1 MKSTLVSCVLLA
13 MVVSCSGAADDQWT
27 SLFDGKSLEG
37 WTSAAGKPVTAG
49 WKAEDGVLRRAAKG
63 GDIYTAK
70 EYGDFELAFEW
81 KISPKGNS
89 GVKYRVMKFGNGLLG
104 MEYQVLDDGGHVDG
118 KKPGGKNSA
127 ASLYDIIPP
136 NDSKKLNPVG
146 EWNTS
151 RIVAKGDKIEHWLN
165 GEKVIDVDTS
175 SESFQQA
182 LAKSKFA
189 RTKGFARQPAGR
201 IMIQDHGNEAW
212 FRNIRIRELK

>member
-1 MKSTLVSCVLLA
+1 MNRMTVSCVLLGLVA
-13 MVVSCSGAADDQWT
+13 SFGLAAEEPWV
-27 SLFDGKSLEG
+27 SLFDGKSLDG
-37 WTSAAGKPVTAG
+37 WTTAAGKGVTAG
-49 WKAEDGVLRRAAKG
+49 WQAEDGVLHRAAKG

-70 EYGDFELAFEW
+70 EYGDFELQFEW

-89 GVKYRVMKFGNGLLG
+89 GVKYRVTKFGNGLLG

-127 ASLYDIIPP
+127 ASMYDIIPP
-136 NDSKKLNPVG
+136 SDGKKLKPVG
-146 EWNTS
+146 EWNTA
-151 RIVAKGDKIEHWLN
+151 RIVARGSKIEHWLN
-165 GEKVIDVDTS
+165 DEKVVDVDTA

-189 RTKGFARQPAGR
+189 RTKGFSRQTGGR

-212 FRNIRIRELK
+212 FRNIKIRELK